1 MLLGQPR
8 IFFSMAHDGL
18 FPPIAA
24 RIHPRFGTPHVT
36 TIITGV
42 ICAVAGGILPIDI
55 LGELTS
61 IGTLFAFVLVS
72 IGVMIL
78 RLKRP
83 DIPRSFKVPG
93 GPYVVPIC
101 GALTSGV
108 LMYTATTP
116 TLIRLF
122 VWMAIGLV
130 IYFGYGRKHSV
141 LQAKLGPAGLEGSI
155 KERPA
160 SVG

>member
-1 MLLGQPR
+1 M
-8 IFFSMAHDGL
+8 
-18 FPPIAA
+18 
-24 RIHPRFGTPHVT
+24 
-36 TIITGV
+36 ITGV
-42 ICAVAGGILPIDI
+42 VCAVAGGILPIDI

-83 DIPRSFKVPG
+83 DIPRAFKVPG
-93 GPYVVPIC
+93 GAYVVPIC

-108 LMYTATTP
+108 LMYTATTA

-130 IYFGYGRKHSV
+130 IYFAYGRKHSV
-141 LQAKLGPAGLEGSI
+141 LQAKLGPEGG
-155 KERPA
+155 PA
-160 SVG
+160 SRSVAA